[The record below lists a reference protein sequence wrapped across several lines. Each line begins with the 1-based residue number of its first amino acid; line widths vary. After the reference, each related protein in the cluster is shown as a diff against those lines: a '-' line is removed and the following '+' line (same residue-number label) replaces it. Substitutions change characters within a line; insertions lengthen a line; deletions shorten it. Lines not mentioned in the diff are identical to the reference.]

1 MKMTDNIKPNT
12 AKTALVDKAYHWRK
26 ITPSTPRG
34 VKLQLINR
42 PAGVACQGSLGTH
55 PGFWTHWCPL
65 PTFDP
70 NEELS

>member
-1 MKMTDNIKPNT
+1 MTDNIKKNT

-26 ITPSTPRG
+26 IDERTPRG

-42 PAGVACQGSLGTH
+42 SAGVACHGSLGTDT
-55 PGFWTHWCPL
+55 GFWTHWCPL

-70 NEELS
+70 NEE

>member
-1 MKMTDNIKPNT
+1 MTENIKQNT

-26 ITPSTPRG
+26 ITAQTPRG
-34 VKLQLINR
+34 VKLQLINS
-42 PAGVACQGSLGTH
+42 PAGVACHGSLGTE

-70 NEELS
+70 NEESS